1 MPAETLPP
9 EVVAMLVTYAA
20 SCLALGAAARACSM
34 QRPPARTSPKDAAR
48 VDPDEDTEVTVR
60 PRLMVRVRG

>member
-9 EVVAMLVTYAA
+9 EVVTMLVTYAA
-20 SCLALGAAARACSM
+20 SCLALGATARACSM
-34 QRPPARTSPKDAAR
+34 QRPPARASADHAR